1 MTDDRDAKI
10 SEPRPP
16 VERGDTRTPTEKLEL
31 SPGQFR
37 RRASDDPAVPVPER
51 AAVQPTGAIA
61 HAVGTALRYFRRAS
75 DAGPTG
81 ERLPAVDAATA
92 DLRRR
97 VLEAQAAKTTKPG
110 LRRPRRWLW

>member
-1 MTDDRDAKI
+1 MTNERDTKI
-10 SEPRPP
+10 SENRPP
-16 VERGDTRTPTEKLEL
+16 QERDGTRPATDRLEL

-37 RRASDDPAVPVPER
+37 RRAGDDPTAPVPER
-51 AAVQPTGAIA
+51 AAEQPTGAIA
-61 HAVGTALRYFRRAS
+61 YAVGTALRYFRRAS
-75 DAGPTG
+75 DAGPPG

-110 LRRPRRWLW
+110 LRLPRRWLW